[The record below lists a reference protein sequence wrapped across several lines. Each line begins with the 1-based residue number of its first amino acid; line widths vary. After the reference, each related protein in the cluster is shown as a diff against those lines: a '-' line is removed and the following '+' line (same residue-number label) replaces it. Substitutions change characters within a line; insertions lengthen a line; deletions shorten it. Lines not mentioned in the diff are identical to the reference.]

1 VVSFQASF
9 TASANT
15 FYFCWLCTYIVFIL

>member
-1 VVSFQASF
+1 VVSFQACF

-15 FYFCWLCTYIVFIL
+15 FDFCWLCTYIVFIL